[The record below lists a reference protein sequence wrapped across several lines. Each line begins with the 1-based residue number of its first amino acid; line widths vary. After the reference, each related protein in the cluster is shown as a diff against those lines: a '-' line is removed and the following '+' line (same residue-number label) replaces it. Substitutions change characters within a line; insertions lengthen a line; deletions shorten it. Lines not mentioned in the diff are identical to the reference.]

1 MTTSQ
6 MKEPKKNG
14 RPKLAEGT
22 QRDKVLAVKMNAFE
36 MEYVNINA
44 CNANLKP
51 SIYAREVL
59 QGNLVKARMS
69 ETLVDELKQVYG
81 MANNLNQIA
90 HQANIG
96 RLYFIEYEC
105 KKLLEEIMKFIKKI
119 NKL

>member
-1 MTTSQ
+1 

-36 MEYVNINA
+36 MEYVSINA
-44 CNANLKP
+44 RNANLKP

-69 ETLVDELKQVYG
+69 EKLVDEMKQVYG

-96 RLYFIEYEC
+96 RLPYIQSEC
-105 KKLLEEIMKFIKKI
+105 MNLLGEIMKFIKKI
-119 NKL
+119 SKL